1 MTASSAVALHAT
13 SGERAVFRRR
23 LTPFLKWAG
32 GKSQLLS
39 QLARFLPPD
48 YRVYIEPF
56 LGGGAVALAL
66 EPERAIL
73 ADSNEELITC
83 YRVIRD
89 HLDALL
95 ADLERHRYDQAYY
108 YALRACQPGDLTP
121 VQRASRF
128 IYLNKTGYNGLYR
141 VNARGQ
147 FNVPFGRY
155 KSPPRLV
162 QPENL
167 RGVQAL
173 LQRAEICVAPYQET
187 MDRAQS
193 GDWLYLDPPYHPLS
207 ATARFTAYTAG
218 SFTARDQEDLARW
231 YRELDRRGCRL
242 LLSNSNTPLIRDLYH
257 AFRIEEVR
265 AMRSINSDPEAR
277 GAVTELVI
285 LNY

>member
-1 MTASSAVALHAT
+1 MTANGAVAPAT
-13 SGERAVFRRR
+13 EPEERTVFSRR
-23 LTPFLKWAG
+23 LMPFLKWAG
-32 GKSQLLS
+32 GKTQLLS
-39 QLARFLPPD
+39 QLEPFLPPR
-48 YRVYIEPF
+48 YRLYIEPF

-66 EPERAIL
+66 EPARALL
-73 ADSNEELITC
+73 ADSNEDLVTC

-95 ADLERHRYDQAYY
+95 ADLARHRHDETYY
-108 YALRACQPGDLTP
+108 YALRARPPGELSP

-173 LQRAEICVAPYQET
+173 LQRSELCVALYQET
-187 MDRAQS
+187 MDRAQP
-193 GDWLYLDPPYHPLS
+193 GDWVYLDPPYHPLS

-218 SFTARDQEDLARW
+218 AFGAADQEDLARW
-231 YRELDRRGCRL
+231 FRELDRRGCL
-242 LLSNSNTPLIRDLYH
+242 LMLSNSSTPLVRTLYH
-257 AFRIEEVR
+257 DFRVEEVQ
-265 AMRSINSDPEAR
+265 AIRSINSDPQAR